1 MVVLGLASQR
11 LHNSGSS
18 RTDSTLAAA
27 EPIGGALRI
36 ASSDPSS
43 CTTDPPATPSV
54 ITNLV
59 QLVIDYTWLC

>member
-27 EPIGGALRI
+27 EPIGGRPESPAPIHRHARQTLRH
-36 ASSDPSS
+36 
-43 CTTDPPATPSV
+43 
-54 ITNLV
+54 LV